1 MKRLV
6 IIIMCGA
13 VLTGATAASG
23 AVPGEER
30 QAAQADRAAGC
41 AIKRDYRAA
50 RELALAE
57 PGSEREAGAYAAV
70 APALRRCFEAQKLAD
85 TPGARALFAGSVA
98 RRLYVNTGSF
108 FRAGKTRAV
117 PTLTELTAM
126 VEAWNLKRATTPRD
140 LGALQ
145 CAVGRSTEAAD
156 ALVRS
161 APGSAR
167 ERRALPAVTAALATC
182 LELGQQFRMSPPQF
196 RAAMAREFYRYL
208 DLPF

>member
-1 MKRLV
+1 MKRIVTL
-6 IIIMCGA
+6 IACAAALSGA
-13 VLTGATAASG
+13 AAASG

-30 QAAQADRAAGC
+30 LAAQADRAAGC

-57 PGSEREAGAYAAV
+57 PGSEREARAYAAL
-70 APALRRCFEAQKLAD
+70 APALRRCFGAQKLAD

-98 RRLYVNTGSF
+98 RRLYVGTGRLS
-108 FRAGKTRAV
+108 RVGKTRAV
-117 PTLTELTAM
+117 PTMTELTAM
-126 VEAWNLKRATTPRD
+126 VDAWNRKRAETPRD
-140 LGALQ
+140 TGTLQ
-145 CAVGRSTEAAD
+145 CAIGRSVEAAD

-167 ERRALPAVTAALATC
+167 ERRALPAVTAALAAC

-196 RAAMAREFYRYL
+196 RAAIAREFYRYL

>member
-1 MKRLV
+1 MKRIM
-6 IIIMCGA
+6 IIACGA
-13 VLTGATAASG
+13 ALAGATAAG
-23 AVPGEER
+23 ATPSEER
-30 QAAQADRAAGC
+30 LAVHADRAAGC
-41 AIKRDYRAA
+41 AIERDYRAA

-57 PGSEREAGAYAAV
+57 PGSVREANAYTAV
-70 APALRRCFEAQKLAD
+70 APALRRCFEAQKLGD
-85 TPGARALFAGSVA
+85 TPESRALFAGSVA
-98 RRLYVNTGSF
+98 RRLYVNTGRFS
-108 FRAGKTRAV
+108 RTGKTRAV
-117 PTLTELTAM
+117 PNLTELTAM

-145 CAVGRSTEAAD
+145 CAVGRSVEAAD

-167 ERRALPAVTAALATC
+167 ERRALPAVTAALAAC
-182 LELGQQFRMSPPQF
+182 IELGQQFRMSQPQF

>member
-1 MKRLV
+1 MKRIV
-6 IIIMCGA
+6 IIAYGA
-13 VLTGATAASG
+13 ALAGATASAG
-23 AVPGEER
+23 ATPGEER
-30 QAAQADRAAGC
+30 LAVQADRAAGC
-41 AIKRDYRAA
+41 AIKRDHRAA

-57 PGSEREAGAYAAV
+57 PGSEREAGAYTAV

-85 TPGARALFAGSVA
+85 TREARALFAGSVA
-98 RRLYVNTGSF
+98 RRLYVNTGSS
-108 FRAGKTRAV
+108 FRTGKTRAV

-145 CAVGRSTEAAD
+145 CAVGRSPEAAD

-167 ERRALPAVTAALATC
+167 ERRALPAVTAALAAC
-182 LELGQQFRMSPPQF
+182 IEIGRQFRMSPPQF